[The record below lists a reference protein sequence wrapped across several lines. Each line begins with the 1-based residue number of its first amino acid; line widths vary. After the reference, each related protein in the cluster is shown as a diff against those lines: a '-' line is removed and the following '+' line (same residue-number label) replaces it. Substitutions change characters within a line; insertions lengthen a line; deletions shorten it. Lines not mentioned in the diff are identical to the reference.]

1 MDISGYLKG
10 VISIT
15 VVVIT
20 KIIAI
25 APSREEEPTSPNG
38 LPSQVVSHTNFQ
50 DLQQVARSYQTY
62 LIYCLGS
69 FSSLIVFC
77 SNSVRLY
84 LSLLSLHRRH
94 LQDDDEE
101 EEVVFSLQQR
111 RGGEEDEGEVW
122 PNGNLVEVRFQRLF
136 RLRSVF
142 NCSIGLRSLS
152 FGVGSVDI
160 GLTKIN
166 IRFK

>member
-1 MDISGYLKG
+1 MLKLCAL
-10 VISIT
+10 V
-15 VVVIT
+15 
-20 KIIAI
+20 
-25 APSREEEPTSPNG
+25 
-38 LPSQVVSHTNFQ
+38 
-50 DLQQVARSYQTY
+50 
-62 LIYCLGS
+62 
-69 FSSLIVFC
+69 
-77 SNSVRLY
+77 
-84 LSLLSLHRRH
+84 SLHRLH

-136 RLRSVF
+136 PVEIGFQLL
-142 NCSIGLRSLS
+142 IGLRSLS

>member
-1 MDISGYLKG
+1 MLKRCAL
-10 VISIT
+10 V
-15 VVVIT
+15 
-20 KIIAI
+20 
-25 APSREEEPTSPNG
+25 
-38 LPSQVVSHTNFQ
+38 
-50 DLQQVARSYQTY
+50 
-62 LIYCLGS
+62 
-69 FSSLIVFC
+69 
-77 SNSVRLY
+77 
-84 LSLLSLHRRH
+84 SLHRLH

-111 RGGEEDEGEVW
+111 RGGEEDEGEVCW

-136 RLRSVF
+136 PVEIGFQLL
-142 NCSIGLRSLS
+142 IGLRSLS